1 MKEKIKTPS
10 QLKKESTRLE
20 KLARFQAKQEKL
32 AGMRNMKPKAKQ
44 ERAAAKSLVIDAP
57 SVDISGKKDVSGKM
71 PESYSPKYVEALWYD
86 WWEKSGFFTPEYWAS
101 RGSKEGPRK
110 KFVMVIPPP
119 NVTGNLHLGHALTNA
134 IEDAIVRWHRMRGTI
149 TVWVPGCDHAGIATQ
164 VVVEKKLWRDRQVT
178 RHDIGREAFVKE
190 VWKWKEEKGE
200 NIYHQIRAL
209 GSSCDWSRAAFTMDP
224 QLSCAVTEAF
234 VRMHE
239 GGLIYRKER
248 LVNWCCTLQSAISD
262 IEVDKVELTG
272 RTALSV
278 PGYTKPVVFGV
289 LTSFA
294 YPIANSASNEEIV
307 VATTRLETMLGDT
320 GIAVHPEDPRYS
332 HLIGRYAVHPF
343 AVPERRLPIIADAFV
358 DRDFGTGAVKLT
370 PAHDPT
376 DYEVGRRHNLPFL
389 TCIDDNGIMTEVAGP
404 FAGMK
409 RFEARHAVHRALL
422 ERGLYRGESEN
433 PMVVPL
439 CSRTKDIIEPLLKPQ
454 WYVRCTELA
463 ARAVEEVRC
472 GRLGIT
478 PTAYVNTW
486 YAWLR
491 DCRDWCISRQLW
503 WGHRVPAY
511 RVSLRSRDTGEF
523 QSLDA
528 SNNNSWVVG
537 RNEAEA
543 MAHAKARFHV
553 SAADAATTIRL
564 ERDED
569 VLDTWFSSALFPFS
583 VFGWPDTTA
592 PDLSLYY
599 PGSLLETGHDILFFW
614 VARMVMAGLFLTDR
628 LPFTQVY
635 LHAMVRDAHGKK
647 MSKSLGNAIDPV
659 DVINGISLPDLQAKL
674 LRGNLDPLELKR
686 ATAAQAKDFPQGI
699 PECGTDALRFALVSY
714 PTRGRS
720 INLNIMRVQGYR
732 FFCNKL
738 WNAVRYAMY
747 HCLGEDYTPPT
758 SASALVPTAASLSGT
773 DRWILGRLA
782 FAVEES
788 NSGFSNYVFPRATTA
803 CYNFWLY
810 EFCDVYL
817 EYSKPLVKSTQGMDS
832 KRAGTVRHIV
842 YTCLDVGL
850 RLLHPF
856 MPYVTEELFQ
866 RLPRRNPTIDP
877 PSICVTPY
885 PNLEEVSRWKTIETS
900 EAVGFQLAFSLVH
913 RLRSLYSTYNLRVR
927 SNDIPEAALVAPE
940 ATLSALCAG
949 TFLDDLVGPLGKC
962 RVVATATDKSQI
974 NTSGCIMM
982 TVSEIDAHVVQ
993 SPVGDESAEVE
1004 PEAEEGVEKELEKSA
1019 SAAVG
1024 AMISE
1029 GNSVATCQLYLRLV
1043 GRIDARAE
1051 KVRAEQ
1057 RLAQICKSITTLE
1070 EARARP
1076 QYAQKVP
1083 LAKQTLDAQKLQT
1096 LQVELN
1102 ALAEVIESLRSLDVA
1117 VTPALTGIP
1126 SATTL
1131 VEEHPL
1137 LRLIWLCFGTD
1148 GATIPTDLFDLQ
1160 AQLEAA
1166 SGNVLRHAEPATVA
1180 KTKQLISWSL
1190 SLLSQGKGKNRDKRL
1205 DDWCSF
1211 CEHLVD
1217 SGHTFLA
1224 DDHLGSADIVVAFVA
1239 HRLGIIFTSPTAR
1252 RWLRSIYQHHLLRT
1266 NQKIEEF
1273 LKTVD

>member
-1 MKEKIKTPS
+1 MEDVSKTPS
-10 QLKKESTRLE
+10 QLKKEAKRLE
-20 KLARFQAKQEKL
+20 KLAKFQAKQEKL
-32 AGMRNMKPKAKQ
+32 TDKISAKPKCKQ
-44 ERAAAKSLVIDAP
+44 ESASAKP
-57 SVDISGKKDVSGKM
+57 SNIHTPRVDISGKKDVSGKM

-101 RGSKEGPRK
+101 RESIKGPRK
-110 KFVMVIPPP
+110 QFVIVIPPP

-134 IEDAIVRWHRMRGTI
+134 IEDAIVRWHRMRGDI

-164 VVVEKKLWRDRQVT
+164 VVVEKKLWRDQQVT

-190 VWKWKEEKGE
+190 VWKWKDEKGD

-209 GSSCDWSRAAFTMDP
+209 GSSCDWSRAAFTMNP
-224 QLSCAVTEAF
+224 QLSRAVTEAF
-234 VRMHE
+234 VRMYE

-278 PGYTKPVVFGV
+278 PGYSKPVVFGV

-294 YPIANSASNEEIV
+294 YPIADSASNEEIV

-320 GIAVHPEDPRYS
+320 GIAVHPDDPRYS

-358 DRDFGTGAVKLT
+358 ERDFGTGAVKLT
-370 PAHDPT
+370 PAHDPI
-376 DYEVGRRHNLPFL
+376 DYEVGLRHSLPFL
-389 TCIDDNGIMTEVAGP
+389 TCINDIGIMTDVAGP

-409 RFEARHAVHRALL
+409 RFEARNAVHCALV

-454 WYVRCTELA
+454 WYVHCTELA
-463 ARAVEEVRC
+463 AQAVEEVRL

-478 PTAYVNTW
+478 PPAYVNTW

-511 RVSLRSRDTGEF
+511 RVSLRSKDTGEF

-528 SNNNSWVVG
+528 SDNNSWVIG
-537 RNEAEA
+537 RDEAEA
-543 MAHAKARFHV
+543 LAHAKARFNV
-553 SAADAATTIRL
+553 SDADAATTIQL
-564 ERDED
+564 EQDED

-614 VARMVMAGLFLTDR
+614 VARMVMAGLFLTNR
-628 LPFTQVY
+628 LPFDQVY

-647 MSKSLGNAIDPV
+647 MSKSLGNAIDPM
-659 DVINGISLPDLQAKL
+659 DVIHGISLPDLQAKL
-674 LRGNLDPLELKR
+674 LTGNLDPSELKR

-699 PECGTDALRFALVSY
+699 PECGTDALRFALLSY

-720 INLNIMRVQGYR
+720 INLNILRVQGYR

-782 FAVEES
+782 FAVEKS
-788 NSGFSNYVFPRATTA
+788 NSGFANFFFTRATTA

-810 EFCDVYL
+810 EFCDIYL
-817 EYSKPLVKSTQGMDS
+817 EYSKPLVKSNQGVNL
-832 KRAGTVRHIV
+832 KRAETIRHIV

-856 MPYVTEELFQ
+856 MPFVTEELFQ
-866 RLPRRNPTIDP
+866 RLPRRNPLTDP
-877 PSICVTPY
+877 PSICITPY
-885 PNLEEVSRWKTIETS
+885 PTSEEVSRWKTVETPD
-900 EAVGFQLAFSLVH
+900 AVGFQLAFGLVH
-913 RLRSLYSTYNLRVR
+913 RLRSLYSTYNIRIT
-927 SNDIPEAALVAPE
+927 NDDIPEVALIAPE
-940 ATLSALCAG
+940 ATLAALRAG
-949 TFLDDLVGPLGKC
+949 TFLDDLVVPLGKC

-974 NTSGCIMM
+974 DTSGCIMA
-982 TVSEIDAHVVQ
+982 TVSAIDARVDQ
-993 SPVGDESAEVE
+993 AQEME
-1004 PEAEEGVEKELEKSA
+1004 PEAEAEEGKEFEKSA
-1019 SAAVG
+1019 PTVSG
-1024 AMISE
+1024 AMTFDSD
-1029 GNSVATCQLYLRLV
+1029 SVATCHLYLRLV
-1043 GRIDARAE
+1043 GRIDAKAE
-1051 KVRAEQ
+1051 EERAEQ
-1057 RLAQICKSITTLE
+1057 RLRQIRKSIATME
-1070 EARARP
+1070 EARVRP
-1076 QYAQKVP
+1076 QYTQKVS
-1083 LAKQTLDAQKLQT
+1083 LAKQALDAQKLQT
-1096 LQVELN
+1096 FQIELD
-1102 ALAEVIESLRSLDVA
+1102 ALVEVIENLRSLA
-1117 VTPALTGIP
+1117 VEVTSGP
-1126 SATTL
+1126 STTAST
-1131 VEEHPL
+1131 EGHPL
-1137 LRLIWLCFGTD
+1137 LRLIRLCFSSDSTSV
-1148 GATIPTDLFDLQ
+1148 PTDLFDLQ

-1166 SGNVLRHAEPATVA
+1166 SGDALRHAEPATVA

-1190 SLLSQGKGKNRDKRL
+1190 PLLSQGQRKKGEKRR
-1205 DDWCSF
+1205 DDWCSL
-1211 CEHLVD
+1211 CEHLAD
-1217 SGHTFLA
+1217 SEHAFLV
-1224 DDHLGSADIVVAFVA
+1224 DDHLGPADIVAAFVA
-1239 HRLGIIFTSPTAR
+1239 HHLGTVFTSAAAC
-1252 RWLRSIYQHHLLRT
+1252 RWLHSVYQHYLERA

>member
-1 MKEKIKTPS
+1 MEETLKTPS
-10 QLKKESTRLE
+10 QLKKEAKRLE
-20 KLARFQAKQEKL
+20 KLAKFQAKQEKI
-32 AGMRNMKPKAKQ
+32 ADKMNTKPKCKH
-44 ERAAAKSLVIDAP
+44 EKAAAKSLNIDAP
-57 SVDISGKKDVSGKM
+57 RADISGKKDVSGKM
-71 PESYSPKYVEALWYD
+71 PESYSPQYVEALWYD

-101 RGSKEGPRK
+101 RESKEGPRK
-110 KFVMVIPPP
+110 QFVIVIPPP

-134 IEDAIVRWHRMRGTI
+134 IEDTIVRWHRMRGEI

-164 VVVEKKLWRDRQVT
+164 VVVEKKLWRDQQVT
-178 RHDIGREAFVKE
+178 RHDIGRDAFVKE
-190 VWKWKEEKGE
+190 VWKWKEEKGD

-224 QLSCAVTEAF
+224 QLSRAVTEAF
-234 VRMHE
+234 VRMYE

-262 IEVDKVELTG
+262 IEVDKAELTG
-272 RTALSV
+272 RTALTV
-278 PGYTKPVVFGV
+278 PGYSKPVIFGV
-289 LTSFA
+289 LTFFA
-294 YPIANSASNEEIV
+294 YPIADSISNEEIV

-320 GIAVHPEDPRYS
+320 AIAVHPEDPRYL

-358 DRDFGTGAVKLT
+358 ERDFGTGAVKLT

-376 DYEVGRRHNLPFL
+376 DYGVGLRHNLPFL
-389 TCIDDNGIMTEVAGP
+389 TCINESGNMTDVAGP

-409 RFEARHAVHRALL
+409 RFEARNAVHCALV

-463 ARAVEEVRC
+463 AQAVEEVRS

-478 PTAYVNTW
+478 PLAYSNTW

-503 WGHRVPAY
+503 WGHRIPAY
-511 RVSLRSRDTGEF
+511 RVSLRSSDTGEF

-528 SNNNSWVVG
+528 SDNDSWVIG
-537 RNEAEA
+537 RDEAEA
-543 MAHAKARFHV
+543 MVHAKARFHV
-553 SAADAATTIRL
+553 SDVDAATTIRL
-564 ERDED
+564 EQDED

-599 PGSLLETGHDILFFW
+599 PGTLLETGHDILFFW
-614 VARMVMAGLFLTDR
+614 VARMVMAGLFLTNR
-628 LPFTQVY
+628 LPFDQVY

-647 MSKSLGNAIDPV
+647 MSKSLGNAIDPM
-659 DVINGISLPDLQAKL
+659 DVIHGISLPDLQTKL
-674 LRGNLDPLELKR
+674 LTGNLDPSELKR
-686 ATAAQAKDFPQGI
+686 AAAAQAKDFPQGI
-699 PECGTDALRFALVSY
+699 PECGTDALRFALLSY

-720 INLNIMRVQGYR
+720 INLNILRVQGY
-732 FFCNKL
+732 
-738 WNAVRYAMY
+738 RYAMY

-758 SASALVPTAASLSGT
+758 STLALVPTAASLSGT

-782 FAVEES
+782 SAVEES
-788 NSGFSNYVFPRATTA
+788 NSGFADYFFTRATTA

-817 EYSKPLVKSTQGMDS
+817 EYSKPLVKSTQGVDL
-832 KRAGTVRHIV
+832 KRAETVRHIV

-856 MPYVTEELFQ
+856 MPFVTEELFQ
-866 RLPRRNPTIDP
+866 RLPRRNPATDP
-877 PSICVTPY
+877 PSICITPY
-885 PNLEEVSRWKTIETS
+885 PTAEEVSRWKVIETPD
-900 EAVGFQLAFSLVH
+900 AVGFQLAFSLVH
-913 RLRSLYSTYNLRVR
+913 RLRSLYSTYNLRVT
-927 SNDIPEAALVAPE
+927 SDDIPEAALIAPE
-940 ATLSALCAG
+940 ATLAALRVG
-949 TFLDDLVGPLGKC
+949 TFLADLVVPLGKC

-974 NTSGCIMM
+974 DTSGCIMA
-982 TVSEIDAHVVQ
+982 TVSAIDAQVDRTQ
-993 SPVGDESAEVE
+993 EME
-1004 PEAEEGVEKELEKSA
+1004 PEAEAEEGKELEKSA
-1019 SAAVG
+1019 PEPAEV
-1024 AMISE
+1024 MTLE
-1029 GNSVATCQLYLRLV
+1029 GDSVATCQLYLRLV
-1043 GRIDARAE
+1043 GRVDAKAE
-1051 KVRAEQ
+1051 EERAEQ
-1057 RLAQICKSITTLE
+1057 RLTQIRKSIATME

-1102 ALAEVIESLRSLDVA
+1102 ALIEVIENLRSLA
-1117 VTPALTGIP
+1117 VEVTSAPAGTP
-1126 SATTL
+1126 SAKTS
-1131 VEEHPL
+1131 VEGHAL
-1137 LRLIWLCFGTD
+1137 LRLVCLYFGSD
-1148 GATIPTDLFDLQ
+1148 SASIPTGLFDLQ

-1166 SGNVLRHAEPATVA
+1166 SGAALRHAEPATVA

-1190 SLLSQGKGKNRDKRL
+1190 SLLSQGQRKKGDKRR

-1211 CEHLVD
+1211 CEHLID
-1217 SGHTFLA
+1217 NEQAFLV
-1224 DDHLGSADIVVAFVA
+1224 DDHLGLADIVATFVA
-1239 HRLGIIFTSPTAR
+1239 HRLGIVFTSPAAC
-1252 RWLRSIYQHHLLRT
+1252 RWLHSVYQRDLGST